1 MTRST
6 GRTPFLPQASRY
18 HRPRWVALVALA
30 ALTLALVTLGSV
42 EVRAV
47 APADRSL
54 PGLPM
59 DLADAGP
66 YEIATLE
73 VEVPRTRG
81 GEGSF
86 GARVFVPLPPGDPAT
101 ASTDP
106 VVAFGHGYLADV
118 GWYESTL
125 AHLASWGIVV
135 IAPTSAGGPFP
146 DHAAF
151 ADDLLSALDW
161 VVAEADGGTAWP
173 GGPVDA
179 GALGLSGHSMGGGA
193 AVLAAAR
200 APDVRAVATL
210 AAAETSPS
218 AIAAIGKVTA
228 PALFISAG
236 DDAITPVDGHQRP
249 MFEAKTQGP
258 AQLRTI
264 LGASHCG
271 FLDQETILL
280 DLVCDEAAIDPE
292 EQRRVT
298 REVLTAWLRH
308 ELAGDA
314 GLAGIAWPT
323 ASDGVTAIES
333 RG

>member
-1 MTRST
+1 
-6 GRTPFLPQASRY
+6 
-18 HRPRWVALVALA
+18 VALVALA
-30 ALTLALVTLGSV
+30 ALTLGFATLGNV

-47 APADRSL
+47 APAGRSL
-54 PGLPM
+54 PGVPM

-66 YEIATLE
+66 YEVATLE

-101 ASTDP
+101 ASAIP
-106 VVAFGHGYLADV
+106 ALAFGHGYLADV
-118 GWYESTL
+118 AWYESTL
-125 AHLASWGIVV
+125 VHLASWGVGV
-135 IAPTSAGGPFP
+135 IAPRSAGGPFP

-200 APDVRAVATL
+200 APDIRAIATL
-210 AAAETSPS
+210 AAAETNPS

-236 DDAITPVDGHQRP
+236 DDAITPIDEHQRP
-249 MFEAKTQGP
+249 LFEAKAHGR

-264 LGASHCG
+264 VGASHCG
-271 FLDQETILL
+271 FLDRETIVL
-280 DLVCDEAAIDPE
+280 DLICDEASIDPE

-314 GLAGIAWPT
+314 GLATLAWPEAPDEAT
-323 ASDGVTAIES
+323 LVRS
-333 RG
+333 R